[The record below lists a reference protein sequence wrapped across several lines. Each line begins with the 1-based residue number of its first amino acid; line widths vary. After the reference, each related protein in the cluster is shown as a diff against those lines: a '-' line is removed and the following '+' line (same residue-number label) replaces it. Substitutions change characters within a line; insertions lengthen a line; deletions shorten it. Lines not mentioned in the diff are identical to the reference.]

1 MERVIDYLLRNIPV
15 SYATIRNWQKEGLLP
30 SFPPEAEENEL
41 RRYLQLVDEVSSAR
55 LVARANRI
63 ANQTVSPVRAS
74 GISPTAGKALRKAAA
89 LARDCHLES
98 EAAVKVVSLLML
110 RRRELLTETCIQS
123 KEGGCGKETRIDR
136 LYAQWISP
144 LNEKQRHYYEL
155 LCGLDIPFDCDFP
168 GLLYQS
174 LRTVGGRV
182 RSGAFYT
189 PKQAVPFLGMAGPSF
204 TVYDPCCGSGALLTA
219 ALSPDS
225 DSGSVYASDIDE
237 TALRLCEVNLA
248 IFFNDPDFR
257 SHLFVADVLDEK
269 PMADRFDAVLAN
281 PPWGVR
287 RSGSGPS
294 GKREESAE
302 KGDSFGLILLRSL
315 SRLKPRGRWYF
326 FLPVSFLTVRRH
338 AFVRKAVL
346 SRNEMLKVS
355 LLGNIFPGVLSEAVL
370 AEGRLRPDGEGE
382 NSSPPQ
388 LCRPTVRPLSGESYR
403 VDVPVSP
410 HYGIGA
416 FASPRE
422 KELWQRLYRVE
433 HHRLGTVCGFILGIV
448 TGHNERLTANAPFEG
463 GEAVYRGCDVFPF
476 VFGSPGRWLRFE
488 RKCLRQC
495 APVNRYRNP
504 KIVYRFIGDR
514 ICCLYDTDGALIL
527 NSANALYPKTD
538 YPPETLVCLLNSCF
552 LSYIIRK
559 RYHSRKILRSYL
571 EDLPVPIL
579 SGSLHNEF
587 GRLYR
592 RIVSE
597 KGLTSETET
606 LLTALS
612 AQAFGLLPDE
622 ATVYK
627 TEFER
632 RQSGPG
638 KHCR

>member
-41 RRYLQLVDEVSSAR
+41 RRYLQLVGEVSSAR

-110 RRRELLTETCIQS
+110 RRGGLLIETCPHS
-123 KEGGCGKETRIDR
+123 NAGGGKETRIDR
-136 LYAQWISP
+136 LYAQWILP
-144 LNEKQRHYYEL
+144 LSERQKVYGDL
-155 LCGLDIPFDCDFP
+155 LCGLDIPFDCDFL
-168 GLLYQS
+168 GLLYQA
-174 LRTVGGRV
+174 LRTVGGRA

-189 PKQAVPFLGMAGPSF
+189 PKQAVPFLGAAGPSF

-225 DSGSVYASDIDE
+225 DSGCVYASDIDE

-248 IFFNDPDFR
+248 LFFNDPDFR

-281 PPWGVR
+281 PPWGLR
-287 RSGSGPS
+287 RSGSGSS
-294 GKREESAE
+294 GRKKECTE
-302 KGDSFGLILLRSL
+302 KGDSFGQILLRAL
-315 SRLKPRGRWYF
+315 SWLNPRGQWFF

-338 AFVRKAVL
+338 AFIRKVVL
-346 SRNEMLKVS
+346 SRNERLKVT

-370 AEGRLRPDGEGE
+370 AEGRLRADGESE
-382 NSSPPQ
+382 DSLPPR
-388 LCRPTVRPLSGESYR
+388 LCRPTVQPLSGEPYR
-403 VDVPVSP
+403 VDVPAAP
-410 HYGIGA
+410 HYVIEA

-433 HHRLGTVCGFILGIV
+433 HRRLGSLCGFILGIV
-448 TGHNERLTANAPFEG
+448 TGHNDRLTADRPSEG
-463 GEAVYRGCDVFPF
+463 VEAVYRGCDVFPF
-476 VFGSPGRWLRFE
+476 RFGPPAKWMRFE
-488 RKCLRQC
+488 KKRLRQC
-495 APVNRYRNP
+495 APEERYRQP

-514 ICCLYDTDGALIL
+514 ICCLYDTGGSLIL

-552 LSYIIRK
+552 TDYIIRK
-559 RYHSRKILRSYL
+559 RYHTKKILRSYL
-571 EDLPVPIL
+571 EDLPVPL
-579 SGSLHNEF
+579 LPDALHEEF

-597 KGLTSETET
+597 KKLTPETDA
-606 LLTALS
+606 LLTLLS
-612 AQAFGLLPDE
+612 AQAFGLSADE
-622 ATVYK
+622 AAIYRDDS
-627 TEFER
+627 EGR
-632 RQSGPG
+632 RSGLC